1 MCRCKISMTRDTAEA
16 GERERGEQSRSDCY
30 SVTIILLATLFGDNI
45 SCGVDKIC
53 LSLLTG
59 DSFSVIIH
67 IEYMVGA
74 LLLFQTRM

>member
-1 MCRCKISMTRDTAEA
+1 M
-16 GERERGEQSRSDCY
+16 EQSRSDCY

-45 SCGVDKIC
+45 SYGVDKIC

-67 IEYMVGA
+67 IEYTVGT
-74 LLLFQTRM
+74 LLLFQTRMQSAFKTSIIPAAVVFG